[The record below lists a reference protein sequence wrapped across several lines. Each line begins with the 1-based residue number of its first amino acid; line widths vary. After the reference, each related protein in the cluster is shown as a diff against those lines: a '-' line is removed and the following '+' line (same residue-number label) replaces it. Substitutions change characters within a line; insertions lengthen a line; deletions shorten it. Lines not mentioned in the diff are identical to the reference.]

1 MKEFFNMSLP
11 NKTMS
16 TVAVIGGGMAGVT
29 AARRL
34 VMAGADVTVFEKS
47 RGLGG
52 RLATRRMD
60 GGYSADHGAQF
71 LAAESPAFRAFLE
84 QAVDAGSIATWNV
97 SSGTDKWY
105 VGTPAMNSFLKTEP
119 PGFDLRVSSHVAAV
133 SADAREVE
141 LTLLDGNTE
150 TFDQVII
157 TAPAPQAAAMLN
169 GAHSNMAGALASVE
183 IAPNWTLMLVF
194 SEPVNP
200 GFTFWSEDHAVLGWI
215 ACNSSKPGRDFA
227 ADSWTVQASA
237 DWSTKFL
244 ELEKEEAGERLFE
257 AFRDLVGGDLPTP
270 LVQTVHRWRYA
281 RTITPL
287 GKPFLSGAEGRIYLA
302 GDWCLGA
309 GVECAFESGLAVA
322 EAITCDR
329 R

>member
-1 MKEFFNMSLP
+1 MTSSINGGRI
-11 NKTMS
+11 
-16 TVAVIGGGMAGVT
+16 AVIGGGMAGVT
-29 AARRL
+29 AARTL

-71 LAAESPAFRAFLE
+71 MMAENPAFRAFLE
-84 QAVDAGSIATWNV
+84 QAAQTDTIATWNV

-119 PGFDLRVSSHVAAV
+119 LGFDLKVSTHVAAI
-133 SADAREVE
+133 SANARDVE
-141 LTLLDGNTE
+141 LTLLDGSTE
-150 TFDQVII
+150 AFDSVII
-157 TAPAPQAAAMLN
+157 TAPAPQAAAMLKDS
-169 GAHSNMAGALASVE
+169 HSNMAGALAGVE
-183 IAPNWTLMLVF
+183 VAPNWTLMLVF
-194 SEPVNP
+194 TEPVTP

-215 ACNSSKPGRDFA
+215 ARNSSKPGRDFA

-257 AFRDLVGGDLPTP
+257 AFRDQVGGDLPTP
-270 LVQTVHRWRYA
+270 LVQTAHRWRYA

-287 GKPFLSGAEGRIYLA
+287 GKPFLTGAEGRIYLA

-309 GVECAFESGLAVA
+309 GVECAFESGLAAASDVLS
-322 EAITCDR
+322 R
-329 R
+329 